1 MAARADLAG
10 AACPGLGV
18 RGREVL
24 SERGWGGAVEERA
37 AEMLSGPRLFFDP
50 RD

>member
-1 MAARADLAG
+1 MR
-10 AACPGLGV
+10 PGLGV

>member
-1 MAARADLAG
+1 MVVDADMIG
-10 AACPGLGV
+10 AGLGV